1 MAYKSYQYETSP
13 RKLKPEYETIK
24 KQYPKKST
32 ARKTRPKEEKK
43 INKKTKAKVIF
54 YIVMCFSALLLISL
68 RYSQIDDT
76 YAHLKVKK
84 EELALLEKE
93 ATQLEANIE
102 SSLNLEKIEKE
113 AKEML
118 GMQKLK
124 GDQVVVLTLP
134 KKEHVETS
142 VEEVKSTEESGNWL
156 QQFINEIIQKL
167 K

>member
-24 KQYPKKST
+24 KEYPKKST
-32 ARKTRPKEEKK
+32 AKKMKPKESKR
-43 INKKTKAKVIF
+43 INKKTKVKVIF
-54 YIVMCFSALLLISL
+54 YIAVCFSALLFISL

-76 YAHLKVKK
+76 YAQLKVKK
-84 EELALLEKE
+84 EELALIEKE
-93 ATQLEANIE
+93 TTQLEANIE
-102 SSLNLEKIEKE
+102 SSINLEKIEQE

-124 GDQVVVLTLP
+124 GEQVVVLTLP
-134 KKEHVETS
+134 KKEHVETNS
-142 VEEVKSTEESGNWL
+142 EEVKSVETGENWL
-156 QQFINEIIQKL
+156 QQFINKIIQKL